1 MKKLLVSFLALL
13 MLAAVPLR
21 AHAAATLLP
30 PGEQCFS
37 AMTGLNGMVGTLGAI
52 TGGSGGTS
60 GTYFANLTGGSGS
73 SASASITVSGG
84 AVTQVTLYNPG
95 AQYVVGDVLSA
106 VSGTIGGVTGFSIP
120 VASISI
126 NSSLAGGKVFMYI
139 PSTFVFKST
148 WFTAAATPSVQNTN
162 PIALD
167 QNGCAVIFG
176 TGSYR
181 QILQDS
187 LGNTIWDQITTDTSA
202 TNNTFWAGISGGTPN
217 VITVNDPGFN
227 ATDGSVIQFKAVATN
242 TGAATLNPSGFGAI
256 PIVKDTTAGPVSL
269 VGGEIQQNNVV
280 SVLYSA
286 IDNSFTILN
295 PVIQS
300 ASGSTAPLCG
310 ANGLSIQ
317 SDVSTPNTVLD
328 VTITDGVSV
337 SSTGAIINRA
347 NVAFNINFG
356 TNGANGL
363 DTGAVAG
370 STIYNLFLIDN
381 GANYAGIASL
391 SATNPLLPAGYSYK
405 CRIGAAPT
413 AVAGTLYGI
422 SILGN
427 RAQLTDNLPNSGTL
441 PFLITAAS
449 TGTCFTV
456 FTAETFNVPP
466 TNTALTGRLTVA
478 AGTTAGV
485 QSKQNS
491 ALPAVSAT
499 TPTAQVTIP
508 FSYQGITPTTLG
520 YCTNSVTNSLLV
532 SGWVDSVNA
541 Q

>member
-21 AHAAATLLP
+21 AHAAATQLP
-30 PGEQCFS
+30 PGMVCFS
-37 AMTGLNGMVGTLGAI
+37 ATTGLNGMVGTLGTI

-106 VSGTIGGVTGFSIP
+106 ASGTIGGVTGFSVP

-139 PSTFVFKST
+139 PSTLVFKST

-167 QNGCAVIFG
+167 QNGCATIYGV
-176 TGSYR
+176 GSYR

-187 LGNTIWDQITTDTSA
+187 LGNTIWDQVTTDTSA

-227 ATDGSVIQFKAVATN
+227 GTDGSVIQFKAVATN
-242 TGAATLNPSGFGAI
+242 TGATVLNPSLFGNI
-256 PIVKDTTAGPVSL
+256 PVVKDTTAGPVSL

-317 SDVSTPNTVLD
+317 SDLSTPTTVLD
-328 VTITDGVSV
+328 VTITDGVAV
-337 SSTGAIINRA
+337 SPTGAIINRSS
-347 NVAFNINFG
+347 VAFNINFA

-363 DTGAVAG
+363 DTGAVSG

-405 CRIGAAPT
+405 CRIGAVPSNST
-413 AVAGTLYGI
+413 GQLFSI
-422 SILGN
+422 NILGA
-427 RAQLTDNLPNSGTL
+427 RAQLTDTSTL
-441 PFLITAAS
+441 MTTPYIVATS

-456 FTAETFNVPP
+456 FTNETFNIPP
-466 TNTALTGRLTVA
+466 TNTSITGRLTVGT
-478 AGTTAGV
+478 GTTAAV
-485 QSKQNS
+485 QGTHNT
-491 ALPAVSAT
+491 ALPEVDAT
-499 TPTAQVTIP
+499 TPTAQISIP
-508 FSYQGITPTTLG
+508 FNFRGLTPTTLG
-520 YCTNSVTNSLLV
+520 YCSNSVNNSLLV